1 MSVGVMMYDNKTDQ
15 LISNYSFPV
24 STEEF
29 FIKYWQTAIDEL
41 GIKRIQNGI
50 ELRESELAEA
60 LNGLDKL
67 ENWAKSNLT
76 GENLDYMVTR
86 IELMQS
92 ELPVAFQRK
101 DIYLWIG

>member
-50 ELRESELAEA
+50 ECKRQIIRVYEA
-60 LNGLDKL
+60 DDN
-67 ENWAKSNLT
+67 S
-76 GENLDYMVTR
+76 
-86 IELMQS
+86 
-92 ELPVAFQRK
+92 
-101 DIYLWIG
+101 DIICV